1 MSSNKKVLAAVAA
14 GIAAGALLGVLF
26 APDKGTQTRKKISK
40 KGEKITDDV
49 KDKFNKGKNKFN
61 DMKDKVGQIIK
72 EKVEQYS

>member
-14 GIAAGALLGVLF
+14 GIAAGAVLGVLF
-26 APDKGTQTRKKISK
+26 VPDKGTTTRKKISK
-40 KGEKITDDV
+40 KGEEITDDV